1 MPILASAEFLNTDF
15 AVSQWFLLQM
25 ATPLLICA
33 LFLFT
38 HKRAVV
44 WPRVVT
50 GIAVALFVG
59 MVLSISN
66 MTDDTIAEMK
76 ANIQQVY
83 DVDEIGLER
92 THLFQL
98 DRYNEAV
105 LTVTRDDEE
114 VPVKLYVDPDT
125 YKPTLLSLDV
135 ELAQAADWVK

>member
-1 MPILASAEFLNTDF
+1 MQILASAEFLNTDF
-15 AVSQWFLLQM
+15 AVSQWFVLQM
-25 ATPLLICA
+25 ATAVLICA

-50 GIAVALFVG
+50 GISVALFAG

-83 DVDEIGLER
+83 DVDEIDLDR
-92 THLFQL
+92 SHLFQL
-98 DRYNEAV
+98 ERYEEAV

-135 ELAQAADWVK
+135 ELAQAADWIK